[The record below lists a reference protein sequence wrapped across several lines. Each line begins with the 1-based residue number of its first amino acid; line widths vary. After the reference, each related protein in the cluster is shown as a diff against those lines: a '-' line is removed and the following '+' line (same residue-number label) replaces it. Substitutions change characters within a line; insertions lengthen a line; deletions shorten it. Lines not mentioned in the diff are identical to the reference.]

1 MDFAPMA
8 ESLKA
13 TAFTDSF
20 SAADLLMNAVKSAAE
35 MVILPPDTR
44 GFSRSWGPVP
54 QSRV

>member
-1 MDFAPMA
+1 MA

-44 GFSRSWGPVP
+44 GFSRSWGLVP